1 MTEEYN
7 TLEKISK
14 LKNIDDVL
22 EKIVTLYNSK
32 IKGEEHNIKFLYC
45 VCLSKDLPR
54 DYRIHAIIQS
64 ESSAGKSNLLN
75 TILEAFTDSV
85 LDFTEFTNAFI
96 NRSENNYDGYIF
108 KLEQMEK
115 TNEDKHLT
123 IGNLKPL
130 LSEGKLRI
138 GLIEK
143 DNKGKN
149 KPKTL
154 EVDGIPVF
162 ISTSTKY
169 NMDQET
175 LNRMFLMQVD
185 ESKEQTKRIIDH
197 VLDKYSNINYDSNWQ
212 KNKLELIE
220 ITKTY
225 SEIANQIE
233 GIFIPFKEKIRD
245 IIPTEILTIRRDLSK
260 ILNLTCVIAFLNFT
274 KRRLIPCSA
283 EIRLASKTPYFYDKL
298 NAEPLN
304 RYYLIAE
311 PDDFREALKIG
322 GEAIEQTL
330 NKMNQSSKAV
340 YDIFVELY
348 KEEPDGIT
356 NKDIADKSTLSQNR
370 IGEIMKQLYEM
381 GYVTRK
387 KEGKQHHYFA
397 TSKKFENIQSKEI
410 VFTESELESWLE
422 AQGLKQPQELGT
434 N

>member
-54 DYRIHAIIQS
+54 DYRLHAIIQS
-64 ESSAGKSNLLN
+64 QSSAGKSNLLN

-96 NRSENNYDGYIF
+96 NRSQSNYDGYIF

-115 TNEDKHLT
+115 TNEDKRLT
-123 IGNLKPL
+123 LGNLKPL

-138 GLIEK
+138 GLVDK

-149 KPKTL
+149 TPKTL

-162 ISTSTKY
+162 ITTSTKY
-169 NMDQET
+169 NIDQEA
-175 LNRMFLMQVD
+175 LNRTFLMQVD
-185 ESKEQTKRIIDH
+185 ESKEQTERIIDH
-197 VLDKYSNINYDSNWQ
+197 VLDKYSNINYDSNWK

-225 SEIANQIE
+225 SDIAKQLE

-245 IIPTEILTIRRDLSK
+245 VIPSELLTIRRDLSK

-274 KRRLIPCSA
+274 KRRLIPCSD
-283 EIRLASKTPYFYDKL
+283 EVRLASKKPYFYHNLK
-298 NAEPLN
+298 AEPLN

-311 PDDFREALKIG
+311 PDDFKEALKIG

-330 NKMNQSSKAV
+330 NKMNQSSKSV

-356 NKDIADKSTLSQNR
+356 NKDIADKISLSQNR
-370 IGEIMKQLYEM
+370 IGEVMKQLYEM
-381 GYVTRK
+381 GYVTRQK
-387 KEGKQHHYFA
+387 VGKEYHYFT
-397 TSKKFENIQSKEI
+397 TSKKFENIKFNEI
-410 VFTESELESWLE
+410 VFTELELESWIE
-422 AQGLKQPQELGT
+422 AQGLKQL
-434 N
+434 

>member
-1 MTEEYN
+1 MTEEHN

-14 LKNIDDVL
+14 LKNLDDIL
-22 EKIVTLYNSK
+22 EKIVTLYSSK

-54 DYRIHAIIQS
+54 DYRLHAIIQS
-64 ESSAGKSNLLN
+64 QSSAGKSNLLN

-96 NRSENNYDGYIF
+96 NRSQSNYDGYIF

-115 TNEDKHLT
+115 TNDDKHLT
-123 IGNLKPL
+123 LGNLKPL

-138 GLIEK
+138 GLIDK

-149 KPKTL
+149 IPKTL

-162 ISTSTKY
+162 ITTSTKY
-169 NMDQET
+169 NIDQES
-175 LNRMFLMQVD
+175 LNRTFLMQVD
-185 ESKEQTKRIIDH
+185 ESKEQTERIIDH

-212 KNKLELIE
+212 KNKSELIE

-225 SEIANQIE
+225 SDIAKQLE

-245 IIPTEILTIRRDLSK
+245 VIPSELLTIRRDLSK

-274 KRRLIPCSA
+274 KRRLIPCS
-283 EIRLASKTPYFYDKL
+283 EEVRLASKTPYFYHNL

-311 PDDFREALKIG
+311 PDDFKEALKIG

-370 IGEIMKQLYEM
+370 IGEVMKQLYEM
-381 GYVTRK
+381 GYANRK
-387 KEGKQHHYFA
+387 KEGKEYHYF
-397 TSKKFENIQSKEI
+397 TTTKKFENIKFNEI

-422 AQGLKQPQELGT
+422 SQGLKQR
-434 N
+434 